1 MPYFRLWNSVRRNT
15 MSTSSESSGSERAAL
30 YRQRAAEIEQK
41 ALTARTETM
50 QRAWRILAEDW
61 RKMADRE
68 ELKFLLAPEAKLSPA
83 DGQPRDDVEHAIRQL
98 AAQKVGKRVGD

>member
-1 MPYFRLWNSVRRNT
+1 
-15 MSTSSESSGSERAAL
+15 MSALNKAERAAL
-30 YRQRAAEIEQK
+30 FRQRADEMEKK
-41 ALTARTETM
+41 ALTARSDNM

-83 DGQPRDDVEHAIRQL
+83 EDRDEVEDAIRKL
-98 AAQKVGKRVGD
+98 AAQKIGKRVGD

>member
-1 MPYFRLWNSVRRNT
+1 MPYFKLWFSVRRNI
-15 MSTSSESSGSERAAL
+15 MSTLNKAERAAL
-30 YRQRAAEIEQK
+30 YRQRADEIEQK
-41 ALTARTETM
+41 ALTARSENM

-83 DGQPRDDVEHAIRQL
+83 EGQPRDDVEEAIRQL
-98 AAQKVGKRVGD
+98 AAQKNGKGVGD